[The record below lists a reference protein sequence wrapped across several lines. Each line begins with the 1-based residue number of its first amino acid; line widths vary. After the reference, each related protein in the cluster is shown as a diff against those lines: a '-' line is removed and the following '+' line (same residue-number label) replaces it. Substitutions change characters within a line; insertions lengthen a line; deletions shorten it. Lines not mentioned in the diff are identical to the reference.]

1 MITAI
6 KKLIE
11 NIDQLVFWLNDNP
24 KTPMPSQEKKRAI
37 AILNKIINAEELS
50 AEEWE
55 KLKPQ
60 LLLLKQT
67 HNIRNERTTKN
78 VITSAIKTVTK
89 RPINVVKQYLPQKE
103 KKQADKS
110 FTATNGKKMKICP
123 YCKASVSPKKF
134 LIHTLNKCNVVKR
147 ENINLTRNNKSAVA
161 YIQENID
168 TGATEE
174 KGLDGSYG
182 YHQIRENGRFG
193 SHPMFDNMGDDAHP

>member
-1 MITAI
+1 MITTI
-6 KKLIE
+6 RKLIE

-24 KTPMPSQEKKRAI
+24 RTPMPSQEKKRAI

-50 AEEWE
+50 TEEWE

-67 HNIRNERTTKN
+67 PNIRSEITTKN

-89 RPINVVKQYLPQKE
+89 RPINVISQYHLPKKE
-103 KKQADKS
+103 KNSVDKG
-110 FTATNGKKMKICP
+110 FTIKDGKKLKICP
-123 YCKASVSPKKF
+123 YCKASVSPKNF
-134 LIHTLNKCNVVKR
+134 LNHKLNKCNVVKR
-147 ENINLTRNNKSAVA
+147 ESINLTRNNKSTVPD
-161 YIQENID
+161 IQENID
-168 TGATEE
+168 TGEE
-174 KGLDGSYG
+174 KRLDGSYG